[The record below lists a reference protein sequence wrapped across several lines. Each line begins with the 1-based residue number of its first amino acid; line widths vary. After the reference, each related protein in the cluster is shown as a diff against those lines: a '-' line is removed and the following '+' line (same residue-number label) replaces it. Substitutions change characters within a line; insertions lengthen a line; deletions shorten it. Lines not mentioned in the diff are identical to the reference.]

1 VDRGGFNQP
10 LDRTDVGRTPN
21 VHLTDQE
28 LPPTDR
34 SWSKSVEEKPNELLT
49 NPFIYVIGLYSRH
62 GFFYPPYLPFPDVNV
77 LQLKA
82 NWTDR

>member
-1 VDRGGFNQP
+1 VVDSTSRWIALAQ
-10 LDRTDVGRTPN
+10 DGRPMSIS
-21 VHLTDQE
+21 QIKR
-28 LPPTDR
+28 LPPTNR
-34 SWSKSVEEKPNELLT
+34 SWSASVEEKPNELLT
-49 NPFIYVIGLYSRH
+49 RPFIYVIGLYSRH